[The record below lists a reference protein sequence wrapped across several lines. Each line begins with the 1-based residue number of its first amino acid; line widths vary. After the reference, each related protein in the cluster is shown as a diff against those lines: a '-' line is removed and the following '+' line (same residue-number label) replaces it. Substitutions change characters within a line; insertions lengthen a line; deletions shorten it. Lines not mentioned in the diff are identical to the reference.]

1 MMQEVSPST
10 TLYTAHDRPVA
21 HLGVVHLC
29 GATQAASALEV
40 WQDVAPYVKMTQATG
55 GQARH
60 CRLEQLP
67 PGTGRQA
74 FEI

>member
-1 MMQEVSPST
+1 MQEVSPST
-10 TLYTAHDRPVA
+10 RYAAHDRPVA

-55 GQARH
+55 GQAH
-60 CRLEQLP
+60 VTLAMDYV
-67 PGTGRQA
+67 G
-74 FEI
+74 